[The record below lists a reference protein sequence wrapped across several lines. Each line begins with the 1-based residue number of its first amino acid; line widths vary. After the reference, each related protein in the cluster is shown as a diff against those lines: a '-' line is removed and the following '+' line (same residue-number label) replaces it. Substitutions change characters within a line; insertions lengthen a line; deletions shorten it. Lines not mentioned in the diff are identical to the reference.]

1 MFDEFRLK
9 NRNKKIGFKV
19 ITLGAIVLSV
29 CIFAVSFISLS
40 GNAARLKQQKAAYT
54 QELAEENAENERLS
68 AILQSDNRD
77 EYIEQK
83 AREKGYVKSGEIV
96 FYDVASGQ

>member
-9 NRNKKIGFKV
+9 NRNKKVGFKV
-19 ITLGAIVLSV
+19 IALVAITLSISV
-29 CIFAVSFISLS
+29 FAVSFASLS
-40 GNAARLKQQKAAYT
+40 GNAARLKQQKSDYT
-54 QELAEENAENERLS
+54 EELDEQNAENERLS
-68 AILQSDNRD
+68 AILESDNRD

>member
-9 NRNKKIGFKV
+9 NRNKKFGFKTIALV
-19 ITLGAIVLSV
+19 AITVSV
-29 CIFAVSFISLS
+29 SIFAVSFASLS
-40 GNAARLKQQKAAYT
+40 GNAARLKQQKADYT
-54 QELAEENAENERLS
+54 QQLAEQEAENERLS

-96 FYDVASGQ
+96 FYDAASSQ